1 MNPPFGA
8 GGAPR
13 FVRGRGRGGGVGGY
27 RPYFFFKRNGRTI
40 PACGRGGGGV
50 NRGGRGRGRGA
61 PVPPLVCNTQN
72 PISSSF
78 LRPHFYAA
86 PDDAE
91 QNVSSMAIDTPNS
104 CAGWRL
110 YFYGETYDDNSEIA
124 RRLRIL
130 ERHFHGNAASYDL
143 LTIQKQ
149 GYFMINAN
157 VLRNDKELYQQWPT
171 LMEDMLHR
179 PRKTLATVALAM
191 HSAATLAALD
201 ASLSQQECT
210 KKYYVPKVIKPRK
223 IYARPV
229 AFMEER
235 PMNAIGKFEL
245 DQLYC
250 VRGIVTSIG
259 PVDASA
265 TWVAYRCGRCKQE
278 QSMKQS
284 GPQIVRPYSCKRDGC
299 LAKAGFVELRSSPFT
314 RITPRQM
321 IRLTE
326 SGLEVSSSPEIQ
338 TKASL
343 SIELRHDLVDTI
355 YVGQEIVVTGIL
367 CIRPLQEQNQFDK
380 YSVFGNQMEIYMK
393 GTTIV
398 DGKNVKY
405 KFSEEDIEAITTIN
419 SEIDTFKLLVHSLAP
434 EVHGHEMAKAG
445 VLLSLF
451 GGSGSQ
457 EHDEEEIN
465 ILLVGDPGV
474 GKSNIVDMC
483 SKISQKGSMV
493 QAKRGPF
500 TNSKKLTVNVKGRTN
515 YIMECGELLAAR
527 NGHCSIDDIDRLTTQ
542 MEVFMN
548 VLQAQMTSLTFPA
561 LFSSFYAPTSI
572 IATANSIRGHYDQSK
587 TLTENI
593 RIAPHLLSEFHLVF
607 VLLDKPNKGM
617 DTSLSEHIKAVHAG
631 AKKNAAIAKRFEIRS
646 NNTMNMT
653 IDEHDTTECGEYDL
667 SEKLKLKPDEEVDM
681 NLLPIALMKKFIVYS
696 RQQLKPLFVDAASE
710 ELKKF
715 YLELRE
721 QAEGSQF
728 SISSGHLA
736 GLMRLCQ
743 ARARADFSS
752 EVTPVHVRDVVC
764 IVKQSNN
771 DMALGDYIDT
781 NPATAAAISTTTQRG
796 TGTQANVR
804 KFHQI
809 LQMRSSAISRRMFEF
824 DELKDMARRVGISC
838 GVTNIVDILNLQG
851 ILLKKG
857 PNMYEF
863 MSD

>member
-1 MNPPFGA
+1 MNAPAGS

-13 FVRGRGRGGGVGGY
+13 FGGRGRGYRGAGGGY

-40 PACGRGGGGV
+40 PACGRGTTGV
-50 NRGGRGRGRGA
+50 SRGRGRGRGA
-61 PVPPLVCNTQN
+61 PIPAPALNTQN

-86 PDDAE
+86 PEDSE
-91 QNVSSMAIDTPNS
+91 QNVTSMAIDTPAA

-110 YFYGETYDDNSEIA
+110 YFYGESYDDNSELA
-124 RRLRIL
+124 GRLRIL
-130 ERHFHGNAASYDL
+130 ETHFNGATYDL
-143 LTIQKQ
+143 LAIQQQ
-149 GYFMINAN
+149 GYFMVTAN
-157 VLRNDKELYQQWPT
+157 VLLQDEELRRQWPT
-171 LMEDMLHR
+171 LMEDMMYR
-179 PRKTLATVALAM
+179 PRRTLATLALAM
-191 HSAATLAALD
+191 HSSATLAALE

-223 IYARPV
+223 VYARPMG
-229 AFMEER
+229 FMEER
-235 PMNAIGKFEL
+235 PMNVVGKLEI

-259 PVDASA
+259 PVDASV
-265 TWVAYRCGRCKQE
+265 TWLAYRCGRCKQE
-278 QSMKQS
+278 QAIKQS
-284 GPQIVRPYSCKRDGC
+284 GPYITRPYSCKREGC
-299 LAKAGFVELRSSPFT
+299 LAKAGFIEVRSSPFT

-326 SGLEVSSSPEIQ
+326 SGLDIGSTTDIQ
-338 TKASL
+338 TKPCL

-355 YVGQEIVVTGIL
+355 YLGQEIVVTGIL
-367 CIRPLQEQNQFDK
+367 RVRPLQEQNAFDK
-380 YSVFGNQMEIYMK
+380 YSAFGNQMEVYMK
-393 GTTIV
+393 ATTIV
-398 DGKNVKY
+398 DGKTVKY
-405 KFSEEDIEAITTIN
+405 KFLEEDIEAITTIN
-419 SEIDTFKLLVHSLAP
+419 SETDTFKILVHSLAP

-465 ILLVGDPGV
+465 VLLVGDPGV

-483 SKISQKGSMV
+483 SKISQKGSIV

-500 TNSKKLTVNVKGRTN
+500 ANTKKLTVNVKGRTN

-527 NGHCSIDDIDRLTTQ
+527 NGHCSVDDIDRLTPQ
-542 MEVFMN
+542 MESFMN
-548 VLQAQMTSLTFPA
+548 ILQAQTTSLTFPA
-561 LFSSFYAPTSI
+561 LFSTFFTPTSV
-572 IATANSIRGHYDQSK
+572 IASANSMRGHYDQSK

-593 RIAPHLLSEFHLVF
+593 RIAQHLLSEFHLVF
-607 VLLDKPNKGM
+607 VLLDKPNKDM

-631 AKKNAAIAKRFEIRS
+631 SKKNTAIANRFELKS
-646 NNTMNMT
+646 NSSMNMT
-653 IDEHDTTECGEYDL
+653 IDGDGNEDEYDL
-667 SEKLKLKPDEEVDM
+667 SNKLKLKPEEEVDM
-681 NLLPIALMKKFIVYS
+681 NLLPITLMKKFIVYS
-696 RQQLKPLFVDAASE
+696 RQQVKPLFVDSASE

-715 YLELRE
+715 YMELRE
-721 QAEGSQF
+721 QSEGSQF
-728 SISSGHLA
+728 SVSTGHLA
-736 GLMRLCQ
+736 GLIRLCQ
-743 ARARADFSS
+743 ARARIDFSS
-752 EVTPVHVRDVVC
+752 EVTPLHVRDVVC

-781 NPATAAAISTTTQRG
+781 NPTTAVMSKTSQRG
-796 TGTQANVR
+796 NGTQANVR

-809 LQMRSSAISRRMFEF
+809 LQMRSGAVSRRIFEF

-838 GVTNIVDILNLQG
+838 GVTNIVDILNIQG